1 MPDLDRATFVTFCYV
16 TVILSRP
23 LRKTLG
29 LILRPWPSQLMST
42 DSRFGGSDAF
52 TSRSCMISGCTGRA
66 VAGRCQMSALSPTA
80 YSSVSD
86 PCPSQAS

>member
-42 DSRFGGSDAF
+42 DSRWSAVR
-52 TSRSCMISGCTGRA
+52 TPSPAGRA
-66 VAGRCQMSALSPTA
+66 
-80 YSSVSD
+80 
-86 PCPSQAS
+86 